1 MMFTNV
7 YPREKYISKIR
18 PFYHSD
24 VIKVITGIRRCGK
37 SFILRSIINELLNS
51 GIDLD
56 KIIYLPLDKRGYKN
70 IKTPT
75 ELEELIESEIKNEG
89 FHYLIIDEV
98 QNVPGFEPVV
108 HAYQEEGYSIFL
120 TGSNSYL
127 LSEEITTKL
136 TGRYISF
143 EVFPLDFDE
152 YLEMKKFHNIN
163 INQDMYAEFD
173 EYIINGGFPKSLEF
187 DSIAARKSYTEN
199 IISEIFKKDV
209 QTRNQISNILVYERV
224 QSFLINNYGAPFSIY
239 KLMQYFEKENI
250 KTTKPT
256 VRKYIEDL
264 KKAKILYECNRFDLK
279 SKQAIGRDQKYYL
292 ADLSIYFSANTDN
305 RPNYGLSLENI
316 IYTYLKSCDYKVSIG
331 RIGNLECD
339 FIVRNMFN
347 EYAYIQVA
355 YTLNDGDKEHT
366 DKLKEREYRPFRKIK
381 DSYPRYI
388 ITLDRFQDQ
397 QEGVRHINA
406 IDLLLGKE
414 KILPS
419 STEDSY
425 NPRNYLTLDES
436 IKLRDSKPLYS
447 IAEIKETL
455 TPVFKKHKVKKAIL
469 FGSYVTGTADSRSDI
484 DILVETNLKGL
495 AFYGLY
501 GDVEKLMR
509 FPLDL
514 IDKSVVEKGS
524 ELEKAI
530 EKTGVTIYG

>member
-51 GIDLD
+51 GIDSN

-75 ELEELIESEIKNEG
+75 ELEELIESEIKKEE

-152 YLEMKKFHNIN
+152 YLEMKKFHNMN
-163 INQDMYAEFD
+163 INQDMYTEFD

-187 DSIAARKSYTEN
+187 ESIAARKSYTEN

-224 QSFLINNYGAPFSIY
+224 QSFLINNYGAPFSIN

-250 KTTKPT
+250 RTTKPT

-264 KKAKILYECNRFDLK
+264 KKAKIIYECNRFDLK

-305 RPNYGLSLENI
+305 RPNYGMSLENI
-316 IYTYLKSCDYKVSIG
+316 IYTYLKSCAYKVSIG

-419 STEDSY
+419 NTEDSY

-436 IKLRDSKPLYS
+436 IQLRDSKPLYS
-447 IAEIKETL
+447 IAEIKEIL

-484 DILVETNLKGL
+484 DILVETSLKGL

-501 GDVEKLMR
+501 GDAEKLMR

-514 IDKSVVEKGS
+514 IDKSAVEKGS

>member
-1 MMFTNV
+1 MFTNV

-24 VIKVITGIRRCGK
+24 VIKIITGIRRCGK

-75 ELEELIESEIKNEG
+75 ELEELIESEIKKEE

-143 EVFPLDFDE
+143 EVFPLDFKE
-152 YLEMKKFHNIN
+152 YLEMKKFHNMN

-187 DSIAARKSYTEN
+187 DSIVARKSYTEN

-224 QSFLINNYGAPFSIY
+224 QSFLINNYGASFSIN

-250 KTTKPT
+250 RTTKPT

-264 KKAKILYECNRFDLK
+264 KKAKIIYECNRFDLK

-292 ADLSIYFSANTDN
+292 ADLSIYFSTNTDN
-305 RPNYGLSLENI
+305 RPNYGMSLENI

-436 IKLRDSKPLYS
+436 IQLRDSKPLYS
-447 IAEIKETL
+447 IAEIKEIL
-455 TPVFKKHKVKKAIL
+455 TPIFKKHKVKKAIL

-501 GDVEKLMR
+501 GDAEKLMR

-524 ELEKAI
+524 ELEKAV
-530 EKTGVTIYG
+530 EKTGVTIYE